1 MSVIGRI
8 CRIIPLG
15 VKLDECTSCRALTAH
30 ALARRVRWFHVF
42 SLQLVRLGSDHVLV
56 CGECGHETQV
66 PDDVASKAVRE
77 GSIQVDRVRAVV
89 DSAVAT
95 RTSAGVGSGLPP
107 ISLQRLDPAVVRAN
121 WEHRLREVLP
131 VHAQGRQAL
140 YDRVW
145 PAIAAVL
152 ALAVLGG
159 GGFLAIQATG
169 ITAAGPQ
176 PSPIAARASTAP
188 TSSPSPKPTPQPT
201 QPPFEVDFNW
211 WKQAYVDHV
220 QPCYTGGAC
229 DLEWLIQYTN
239 GTSTPLAAE
248 ALRQSKLYRDYDSVQ
263 IGSAS
268 DCRQEQGRPS
278 RSSRRSPPRS
288 SDPSPEARG
297 GHAEWRPA
305 LAVAFEPC
313 STSSPD
319 LQQARLAAPF
329 SGRCALT
336 LMKVQKLIRAKNS
349 AVLATRPHP
358 LRLWRRRSCA
368 QRRPTSRQPANR
380 HRRRS
385 GGRMGSDAGER
396 DPVERLAGAKWTSS
410 LIDATLESIDRS
422 RCRSP
427 RLEKSIRIDGDF
439 LRTSGVARLAGP
451 KSKAGR
457 RVASASY
464 HRCLGAESVGTSD
477 VGEDVASR
485 HAPIGVVVAASVA
498 AMISFS
504 GPVARSSRPQ
514 PTEFPRERSRHISC
528 EWTWR

>member
-121 WEHRLREVLP
+121 WEHRLREVVP

-229 DLEWLIQYTN
+229 DLEWLIQYTD

-268 DCRQEQGRPS
+268 DCRQEHG
-278 RSSRRSPPRS
+278 SSFTLLASIASEIEVIQALKPG
-288 SDPSPEARG
+288 EATPK
-297 GHAEWRPA
+297 WRPA

-313 STSSPD
+313 STSLPD
-319 LQQARLAAPF
+319 LQASSSTLRHSLADAR
-329 SGRCALT
+329 SQ
-336 LMKVQKLIRAKNS
+336 LMKVQKLIRAKNWAGARDAS
-349 AVLATRPHP
+349 APLAAVAAAIMRTAATDFPSTGESTWAPIRGAGWD
-358 LRLWRRRSCA
+358 LMRV
-368 QRRPTSRQPANR
+368 
-380 HRRRS
+380 S
-385 GGRMGSDAGER
+385 G
-396 DPVERLAGAKWTSS
+396 VIQVKRLAGAKSTSS
-410 LIDATLESIDRS
+410 LIDATLKSID
-422 RCRSP
+422 
-427 RLEKSIRIDGDF
+427 KIK
-439 LRTSGVARLAGP
+439 VP
-451 KSKAGR
+451 K
-457 RVASASY
+457 
-464 HRCLGAESVGTSD
+464 
-477 VGEDVASR
+477 
-485 HAPIGVVVAASVA
+485 P
-498 AMISFS
+498 
-504 GPVARSSRPQ
+504 
-514 PTEFPRERSRHISC
+514 
-528 EWTWR
+528 